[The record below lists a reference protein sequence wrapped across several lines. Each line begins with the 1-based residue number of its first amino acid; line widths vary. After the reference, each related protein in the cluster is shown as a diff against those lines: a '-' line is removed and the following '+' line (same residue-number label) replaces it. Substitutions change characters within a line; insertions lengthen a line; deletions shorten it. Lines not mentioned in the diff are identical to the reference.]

1 MTHEVPISFSCGTNW
16 LYGMLHL
23 PDKPVE
29 RGVLIVVGGPQYR
42 VGSHRQFVLLARALA
57 DAAIPVM
64 RFDYRGMGD
73 SDGDPRTFKHVN
85 VDIRAAIDQFFTQL
99 PDLREVV
106 LWGLCDAASAGL
118 FYAHTDPRVTGL
130 VLVNPWVRMETSAA
144 KAYLKH
150 YYSSR
155 LFDPGLWR
163 KIARGEFNILISV
176 GSFLRVIMA
185 SAGLIPSANSQE
197 TNRNSSVSD
206 SVPAVAAGTEINP
219 LPARMLYGVNA
230 FKGHLLFILSGDDLT
245 ASEFK
250 DTLSGSRP
258 WRRSLQA
265 ARVTRRDLPG
275 ANHTFSRREWR
286 DQVTSW
292 TQEWVNSW

>member
-1 MTHEVPISFSCGTNW
+1 MTHEVPISFSCGINW

-23 PDKPVE
+23 PEKPE
-29 RGVLIVVGGPQYR
+29 GRGVLIVVGGPQYR

-73 SDGDPRTFKHVN
+73 SDGDSRTFEHVN
-85 VDIRAAIDQFFTQL
+85 ADIRAAIDQFFTQS

-150 YYSSR
+150 YYLLR

-163 KIARGEFNILISV
+163 KITRGEFNIITAT
-176 GSFLRVIMA
+176 GSFLRMILA
-185 SAGLIPSANSQE
+185 SAGLAPSVASRE
-197 TNRNSSVSD
+197 THCNSSAPD
-206 SVPAVAAGTEINP
+206 SAGAVAARTEIDS

-230 FKGHLLFILSGDDLT
+230 FKGHLLYILSGDDLT

-250 DTLSGSRP
+250 DTLSGSRS
-258 WRRSLQA
+258 WRKSLKA

-286 DQVTSW
+286 DQVACW
-292 TQEWVNSW
+292 TREWVRSW

>member
-1 MTHEVPISFSCGTNW
+1 MTQEAPISFSCGGDW

-23 PDKPVE
+23 PEKPAG

-57 DAAIPVM
+57 DAAVPVM

-73 SDGDPRTFKHVN
+73 SDGDSRTFEQVN
-85 VDIRAAIDQFFTQL
+85 TDIRAAIDQLFNRL
-99 PDLREVV
+99 PDLREIA
-106 LWGLCDAASAGL
+106 LWGLCDAASAAL

-130 VLVNPWVRMETSAA
+130 VLVNPWVRTETGVA

-150 YYSSR
+150 YYLLR

-163 KIARGEFNILISV
+163 KIARGEFNIFTATGSFMRMILASV
-176 GSFLRVIMA
+176 GLAPPTTGR
-185 SAGLIPSANSQE
+185 E
-197 TNRNSSVSD
+197 THDNSSVAD
-206 SVPAVAAGTEINP
+206 STGAIAAGTEMTP
-219 LPARMLYGVNA
+219 LPARMLSGLNA
-230 FKGHLLFILSGDDLT
+230 FKGRLLFILSGDDLT
-245 ASEFK
+245 AGEFK

-286 DQVTSW
+286 DQVARW
-292 TQEWVNSW
+292 TQEWVRSW

>member
-1 MTHEVPISFSCGTNW
+1 MTQEVPISFSCNSDR

-23 PDKPVE
+23 PEKPQT
-29 RGVLIVVGGPQYR
+29 RGVLVVVGGPQYR

-57 DAAIPVM
+57 EADIPVM

-73 SDGDPRTFKHVN
+73 SDGEPRTFEQVN
-85 VDIRAAIDQFFTQL
+85 ADIRVAIDQFFNRL
-99 PDLREVV
+99 PDLREIV
-106 LWGLCDAASAGL
+106 LWGLCDAASAAL

-130 VLVNPWVRMETSAA
+130 VLANPWIRMEASAA

-150 YYSSR
+150 YYFFR

-163 KIARGEFNILISV
+163 KIARGEFNIL
-176 GSFLRVIMA
+176 A
-185 SAGLIPSANSQE
+185 SAISFWRMILTSLGLVPTASSQKNHRNALPQGSVDAVTAETELNS
-197 TNRNSSVSD
+197 
-206 SVPAVAAGTEINP
+206 
-219 LPARMLYGVNA
+219 LPARMLQGVNA

-245 ASEFK
+245 AGEFK
-250 DTLSGSRP
+250 DTLSGSRA
-258 WRRSLQA
+258 WRKSLKS

-286 DQVTSW
+286 DQVASW
-292 TQEWVNSW
+292 TQEWVKSW